1 MFKEIECSK
10 EIFNKFFKDDL
21 YGVFDDDKNIIL
33 SRGAWEDSY
42 ISFPKIFS
50 FCINYTLKNHWTG
63 YSDSLGHKNTL
74 KTLKRLVNVQPLT
87 KKYKEDNV
95 ALTLGNVAT
104 IGFIFRQ
111 LKTLIPDS
119 TIITLKPYYPPI
131 LKSINFYF
139 KDIFFLSSM
148 QTEDYLILDI
158 KKTITTSNAKI
169 LFLSNSI
176 GVEGRIFSAN
186 FWKDIL
192 KIIDENKIYLV
203 IDEGAWFEPLNYG
216 KDINNERVIRI
227 VSLSKKYGVPGCKL
241 GFMVSSNKFIH
252 HFYDCASTNYG
263 GPLSVFFLLCEFI
276 YQFEFI
282 HYSGV
287 SLENGLKSLYSNYG
301 IPLAKLEYLYKDF
314 ENTLERNRRKLSN
327 NRKTL
332 KKWAEKNSSIINQ
345 VYDFGGINVFIKLK
359 SNTKAYPIF
368 LKAITEEKLSIM
380 PSSCLGDEND
390 SMFRITLLEK
400 TNNLK
405 VGLDKL
411 TKVIKYYDQQIS

>member
-1 MFKEIECSK
+1 MLKEIECSK

-33 SRGAWEDSY
+33 SRGAWEDNY

-74 KTLKRLVNVQPLT
+74 KALKRLVNVQPLT
-87 KKYKEDNV
+87 NKYKEDNV

-111 LKTLIPDS
+111 LKTLIPG
-119 TIITLKPYYPPI
+119 TGIITLKPYYPPI

-148 QTEDYLILDI
+148 QTEDDLILDI
-158 KKTITTSNAKI
+158 KKTIETSNAKI

-176 GVEGRIFSAN
+176 GVEGRIFSTN
-186 FWKDIL
+186 FWKNIL

-203 IDEGAWFEPLNYG
+203 IDEGSWFEPLNYG
-216 KDINNERVIRI
+216 MDINNERVIRT

-241 GFMVSSNKFIH
+241 GFMISSNKFIH

-276 YQFEFI
+276 YQFEFM
-282 HYSGV
+282 HYSRV
-287 SLENGLKSLYSNYG
+287 SLEKGLESLYRNYG
-301 IPLAKLEYLYKDF
+301 IPLTKLEYLYKDF
-314 ENTLERNRRKLSN
+314 ENTLEKNRRKLSN

-332 KKWAEKNSSIINQ
+332 NKWAEKNSSIIDQ

-359 SNTKAYPIF
+359 SNARVYPIF
-368 LKAITEEKLSIM
+368 IKAITEEKLSIM

-400 TNNLK
+400 SNNLK
-405 VGLDKL
+405 IGLDKL
-411 TKVIKYYDQQIS
+411 TKVIKHYD